1 MIELGT
7 GNSGSASGDAGIII
21 ERGDDNNVF
30 IGWDESA
37 DQVQIATTTATGASS
52 GDLTLT
58 DANLKAGTITYASL
72 SDGAITITA
81 NTFDYD
87 MSAGGTAATGTI
99 GLADSGGND
108 GDSDTVTITGNN
120 GIVVSNTSTSAL
132 LVENKGAQHT
142 VTVAGGKF
150 VIDGTSQQALR
161 LVPGVIYWF
170 DQSDSSNG
178 SHPLHF
184 STTSDGTHNSGSQLT
199 EGTGSGFIIYEKV
212 GTPGSAGAYTRIK
225 LQQDAGNIY
234 YYYCANILSEGTLVN
249 KTCCYYISH

>member
-1 MIELGT
+1 MASVIKLKRSSTASAVPANSSLQAGELAINLADKKLYSANATGHTIQLSGDDFTISTVANTNTGSIKQTGT
-7 GNSGSASGDAGIII
+7 GNGSNS
-21 ERGDDNNVF
+21 
-30 IGWDESA
+30 
-37 DQVQIATTTATGASS
+37 QVNITGAN
-52 GDLTLT
+52 GVHVT
-58 DANLKAGTITYASL
+58 
-72 SDGAITITA
+72 SDGSGAITITA

-142 VTVAGGKF
+142 VTVSGGKF

-184 STTSDGTHNSGSQLT
+184 STTSDGTHNSGSQLS
-199 EGTGSGFIIYEKV
+199 EGTGSGFIIYEKHV
-212 GTPGSAGAYTRIK
+212 
-225 LQQDAGNIY
+225 
-234 YYYCANILSEGTLVN
+234 SEV
-249 KTCCYYISH
+249 C